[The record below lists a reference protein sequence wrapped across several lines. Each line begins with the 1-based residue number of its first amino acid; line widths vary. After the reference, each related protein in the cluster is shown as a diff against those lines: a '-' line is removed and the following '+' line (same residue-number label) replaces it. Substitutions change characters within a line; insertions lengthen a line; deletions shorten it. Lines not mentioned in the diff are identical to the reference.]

1 MSENIVVIEELR
13 NGVRILRLQNALML
27 DPGLANSL
35 TDLLVNKFES
45 GELKLLLNLGHVE
58 RMSSLFFRS
67 FIIAGKKA
75 KERKGIMAFC
85 NVSPVIQSGFEMMG
99 LDRYFA
105 FYPEENAA
113 VDFLK

>member
-1 MSENIVVIEELR
+1 MSEMDEKVVMIEELR
-13 NGVRILRLQNALML
+13 NGVKIIRLQNVLML

-35 TDLLVNKFES
+35 TDILVKKFES
-45 GELKLLLNLGHVE
+45 GELKILLNFSRVA

-75 KERKGIMAFC
+75 KTVNGILAFS

-99 LDRYFA
+99 LNQYFN
-105 FYPEENAA
+105 F
-113 VDFLK
+113 K